1 MNPALEATYTFIE
14 TVIAEVARLHRE
26 AGQPLRYLHAGGDEV
41 PNGAWE
47 KSPAAEAARK
57 AAGAEHVRDLWFP
70 FYARVEKILAAHKI
84 GIAGWEEIGLR
95 LTTANGR
102 TRYEPNPDFAN
113 RQWRTYVWNNLGRDG
128 QDLAYR
134 LANRGYEVVLTPVTH
149 LYFDLAYNRNP
160 EERGLHWGGYVDVDK
175 PFQFIP
181 FDYMRN
187 LREDARGLPIDPAT
201 FTGAEQLT
209 PEGARNIVG
218 VQGSLWSEVLY
229 SDGRLEEML
238 LPKLFGL
245 AERAWAPEPDWSL
258 ERQAARASELYRNAW
273 SSFATAV
280 GKREL
285 PRLVADYPGLTY
297 RIPTPG
303 LSITADSAVAAN
315 LQLPGFV
322 LRYTTDGSEPT
333 VTSPVMSGPVRA
345 TGTVT
350 VAAFDGTGRRGTA
363 ARLQVSARD

>member
-1 MNPALEATYTFIE
+1 M
-14 TVIAEVARLHRE
+14 TV
-26 AGQPLRYLHAGGDEV
+26 
-41 PNGAWE
+41 
-47 KSPAAEAARK
+47 
-57 AAGAEHVRDLWFP
+57 
-70 FYARVEKILAAHKI
+70 
-84 GIAGWEEIGLR
+84 
-95 LTTANGR
+95 NGR
-102 TRYEPNPDFAN
+102 TRYEPNPEFAN
-113 RQWRTYVWNNLGRDG
+113 RQWRVYVWNNLGRDA

-134 LANRGYEVVLTPVTH
+134 LANRGYEVVLTPVSH

-187 LREDARGLPIDPAT
+187 LREDARGLPIDRST
-201 FTGAEQLT
+201 FADAEPLT

-218 VQGSLWSEVLY
+218 VQGNLWSETLY
-229 SDGRLEEML
+229 ADGRLEEML

-258 ERQAARASELYRNAW
+258 EREAARASELYRNAW
-273 SSFATAV
+273 SSFASTV

-285 PRLVADYPGLTY
+285 PRLVADHPGLTY

-303 LSITADSAVAAN
+303 LSITANGAVAAN

-322 LRYTTDGSEPT
+322 LRYTMDGSEPT
-333 VTSPVMSGPVRA
+333 ATSPVLVEPVPA
-345 TGTVT
+345 TGTVR
-350 VAAFDGTGRRGTA
+350 VAAFDGTGRRGHS
-363 ARLQVSARD
+363 ARLQTPARN